1 MNVIITGADGFF
13 GQRLCTRL
21 ASLGH
26 QVIATSRRGG
36 IDKPGVRFVPF
47 DLSSTASPLQDVLP
61 EVDALIHLAWGAS
74 PSTSNRDPYAD
85 FLANTCGSVRLFD
98 ACAKAGVK
106 RLVFASSGGQVYG
119 DLDSDMIS
127 ETASTNPKSAYGA
140 GKLSCE
146 KYLSIF
152 NTLSD
157 MSTIS
162 LRVSN
167 LYGPGQPFKDGFG
180 VIPTFLHR
188 LKNSLPITIFGD
200 GANIR
205 DFLYI
210 DDAVEA
216 FVQAITAKKEGALN
230 ISSGVGISVLDV
242 IRLLEKETGLHGE
255 LTFSPARES
264 DPRAVILDNSLAR
277 ASLDWNPE
285 TRFSDGLSQTI
296 IASNQF

>member
-1 MNVIITGADGFF
+1 MNVVVTGADGFF
-13 GQRLCTRL
+13 GQRLCIRL
-21 ASLGH
+21 AALGH
-26 QVIATSRRGG
+26 QVIATSRRSRTDQPG
-36 IDKPGVRFVPF
+36 IRFVSF
-47 DLSSTASPLQDVLP
+47 DMSSTEPPLQDVLP
-61 EVDALIHLAWGAS
+61 EIDSLIHLAWGAS

-85 FLANTCGSVRLFD
+85 FVANTCGSVRLFD

-152 NTLSD
+152 NTLSG
-157 MSTIS
+157 MSTVS

-188 LKNSLPITIFGD
+188 LRNSLPITIFGD

-216 FVQAITAKKEGALN
+216 FVRAITAKKEGPLN
-230 ISSGVGISVLDV
+230 ISSGIGISVLEV
-242 IRLLEKETGLHGE
+242 IRLLEKETGLYGE

-264 DPRAVILDNSLAR
+264 DPLAVILDNSLAR
-277 ASLDWNPE
+277 ASLDWHPQTE
-285 TRFSDGLSQTI
+285 FSAGLSKTVTANEQI
-296 IASNQF
+296 